1 MTPLSQLPYLQPG
14 ERALLFD
21 GECNLCHGLVR
32 YLIRADRQRRIL
44 LATVQ
49 SVEGQAI
56 LLALGLPTDRF
67 DSVVYVEQERYW
79 LRSAALFRSLRQ
91 LGWPHRALALAR
103 FLPPRLADKVY
114 DAVAGNRYRLFG
126 RNDGSG
132 LPGADQPGRYLSRR
146 REREPPA

>member
-14 ERALLFD
+14 DRVLLFD

-67 DSVVYVEQERYW
+67 DSVVYVEQGRYW
-79 LRSAALFRSLRQ
+79 LRSAALFQALRQ
-91 LGWPHRALALAR
+91 MTWPYRALALGR
-103 FLPPRLADKVY
+103 CLPPQLADKVY

-126 RNDGSG
+126 RNDGAG

-146 REREPPA
+146 REPPA